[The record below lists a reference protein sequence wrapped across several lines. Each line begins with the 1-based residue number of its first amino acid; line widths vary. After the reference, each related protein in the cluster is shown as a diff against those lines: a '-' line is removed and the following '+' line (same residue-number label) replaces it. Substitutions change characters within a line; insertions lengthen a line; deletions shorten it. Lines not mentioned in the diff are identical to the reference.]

1 MYYRSKEAARITD
14 ALRGVRKRYRTL
26 KSEAPDMTM
35 GQLVDRAK
43 SYLSR
48 SAKEIKA
55 APGGDLRDLEK
66 MTLSEIGQSAGRK
79 KRRIVREASM
89 LQDKLER
96 KGRDLEYRGRRLV
109 SSKSRD
115 VKDAVSK
122 VKSKARRIKAILKD

>member
-1 MYYRSKEAARITD
+1 
-14 ALRGVRKRYRTL
+14 
-26 KSEAPDMTM
+26 MTM